1 MTNINKIVIAL
12 CEGPH
17 DTAFLYRVLRSDCY
31 KLFSDKIDELPNVVK
46 QFIRTGY
53 DKINE
58 LEDLKLDS
66 LRNSNIPNK
75 ILYKEDTLILLYAM
89 GGDSEKLENSKR
101 LALINSYLAT
111 SLSSSNENSKE
122 FNPLD
127 EDGFSDRKIEYSF
140 LFFYDADNDASIQ
153 VKKTNEYLKV
163 LEVEEN
169 INHNQY
175 VKKDNITYGCF
186 IFSEDGKQ
194 GALENIMFSII
205 ETEENKTLLEE
216 AFKYFDLCD
225 TDRYSTKRSIKYYKD
240 KSCEEIDKNK
250 KSKIYEKKSVL
261 GILGQLQNSGA
272 SNVVTIEHSDYIK
285 LEKGS
290 IPNAIQN
297 IIDFF
302 NNS

>member
-1 MTNINKIVIAL
+1 MVQSVR
-12 CEGPH
+12 H
-17 DTAFLYRVLRSDCY
+17 
-31 KLFSDKIDELPNVVK
+31 
-46 QFIRTGY
+46 
-53 DKINE
+53 
-58 LEDLKLDS
+58 
-66 LRNSNIPNK
+66 
-75 ILYKEDTLILLYAM
+75 
-89 GGDSEKLENSKR
+89 
-101 LALINSYLAT
+101 
-111 SLSSSNENSKE
+111 
-122 FNPLD
+122 
-127 EDGFSDRKIEYSF
+127 
-140 LFFYDADNDASIQ
+140 FYDADNDASIQ
-153 VKKTNEYLKV
+153 VKKTNEYLRV

-205 ETEENKTLLEE
+205 ETEENNILLEE
-216 AFKYFDLCD
+216 ALKYFNFSSDK
-225 TDRYSTKRSIKYYKD
+225 RYRYKRSIKYKD
-240 KSCEEIDKNK
+240 EDCSEVK
-250 KSKIYEKKSVL
+250 KKKKTSKIYEKKSVL